1 MFSRSASQSKAG
13 QPLRAI
19 ANPWLLLMLLS
30 ATVATAP
37 FATAAEP
44 SAPTKIE
51 REETWQVIYISGQRI
66 GYSHTVVEPFE
77 QGGKTL
83 VRTSNISNMTIK
95 RFGQSLVIKQ
105 TVTTE
110 ETVNGDMLRFGYEMA
125 NPPATSTSTVGTVEG
140 DRLILKQT
148 VNGKLKESS
157 QSWRADVKSPAFQD
171 RILKNSP
178 LKPGESRSFEAF
190 LPDFNKVATVKL
202 NATDF
207 EETALVDGKPQR
219 LLKVKMTQSVIPG
232 LVVSGFADSKGDM
245 LKTSTNML
253 GTEIV
258 FYLVSKEEA
267 IKAISGMELDLAVS
281 MLVKVK
287 RIPDP
292 HTTKKIR
299 YRITTKGQNPESA
312 LPSGETQTVK
322 KIGDD
327 VAEVTIVAL
336 PIPEKAAIRPVEKEF
351 LASSQFLQSDDDRVK
366 EHAQKGAGDA
376 TDPAQVARKMEKYVY
391 EKLEKKNFS
400 TAMASAGEVAK
411 TMEGDCTEHAVLLA
425 AMLRAKGIP
434 SRVVVGLVYVD
445 SLSAFGGHMWTEAN
459 LDGHWIPLDATL
471 GRGGI
476 GCAHLRLSD
485 SSLADDGP
493 SALSSFAPLM
503 LIIGQLQI
511 EVMN

>member
-1 MFSRSASQSKAG
+1 MFSRSTSQSKSG

-19 ANPWLLLMLLS
+19 AHPWLLLMLLS

-37 FATAAEP
+37 LATAAEP
-44 SAPTKIE
+44 SVPAKIE
-51 REETWQVIYISGQRI
+51 REESWQVIYISGQRI
-66 GYSHTVVEPFE
+66 GYAHTVVEPVE
-77 QGGKTL
+77 QDGKSV
-83 VRTSNISNMTIK
+83 VRTSNVTNTTMK
-95 RFGQSLVIKQ
+95 RFGQPIVIRL
-105 TVTTE
+105 TLMTE
-110 ETVNGDMLRFGYEMA
+110 DTLNGDLLRFSFEMA

-140 DRLILKQT
+140 DKLILKQT

-157 QSWRADVKSPAFQD
+157 QAWRKDVKSPTFQD
-171 RILKNSP
+171 RALKNSP

-190 LPDFNKVATVKL
+190 MPEFNKVATIKL
-202 NATDF
+202 DATDL
-207 EETALVDGKPQR
+207 EDTTLVDGKVRR
-219 LLKVKMTQSVIPG
+219 LMKVKMTQSVLPG
-232 LVVSGFADSKGDM
+232 LVTTGFADDKGDM
-245 LKTSTNML
+245 LKASTSVLFGEMVT
-253 GTEIV
+253 
-258 FYLVSKEEA
+258 YLVSKEEA
-267 IKAISGMELDLAVS
+267 LKAISGKDLDMAVS

-292 HTTKKIR
+292 HATKKIR

-327 VAEVTIVAL
+327 IAEVTIIAL
-336 PIPEKAAIRPVEKEF
+336 PIPEQAAIRPGDKEF
-351 LASSQFLQSDDDRVK
+351 LESSQYLQSDDERVK
-366 EHAQKGAGDA
+366 EHAQKAAGDA
-376 TDPAQVARKMEKYVY
+376 TNPAQVARKMEKYVY
-391 EKLEKKNFS
+391 EKLAKKNFS
-400 TAMASAGEVAK
+400 TAMASAAEVAK

-459 LDGHWIPLDATL
+459 LDGHWIPLDATM

-476 GCAHLRLSD
+476 GCAHLRLSE
-485 SSLADDGP
+485 SSLADDGASP
-493 SALSSFAPLM
+493 LSSFAPLM
-503 LIIGQLQI
+503 LVIGQLQI